1 MLKLEQLRNCFEGYI
16 PSTIATCD
24 ADGIPNVS
32 YVSQVHYVDSQH
44 IALTF
49 QFFNKTRRNILEN
62 PQATVLIADPNTEA
76 KYQLAVLYRRT
87 EESGPLFESMKAKL
101 AGLAS
106 ESGMQDVFVLKGADI
121 YQVLNINAQ
130 DCAGHGLMPAGDPL
144 LILKQLMQQLS
155 QAQDLAQLF
164 QLTMS
169 ALQQGLNIEHAMLLI
184 ADESAAKLYTVETV
198 GYAHS
203 GIGSEIP
210 VGCGVIGTAA
220 LYKTPIRVG
229 NAALDYNYLQL
240 LHKCPESLLQPSL
253 ETLIAYPG
261 LAQPQSQLAV
271 PVLLCQRLLAVLYVE
286 SEQPRRFGYADEDVL
301 TCLTIQLGLHMARLQ
316 PAEAETELCCPQTRA
331 EVIPEGNMVG
341 IRYFSRDHSVF
352 VEQDY
357 LIKGVAGAILWRL
370 LSLYQQQGRV
380 LFSNRELRLDKTL
393 NLPEID
399 DNLETRLLLLQ
410 RRLAERCDFIQIRK
424 TGRGSFQLEVHRAL
438 QLMCQS

>member
-24 ADGIPNVS
+24 PDGVPNVS

-49 QFFNKTRRNILEN
+49 QFFNKTHRNILEN
-62 PQATVLIADPNTEA
+62 PQATLLIADPYTGA

-121 YQVLNINAQ
+121 YQVLSIAAQ
-130 DCAGHGLMPAGDPL
+130 DKANHALSAFYDPL
-144 LILKQLMQQLS
+144 LTLKQLMQQLH

-164 QLTMS
+164 QMTMS
-169 ALQQGLNIEHAMLLI
+169 GLQQGLAIEHAMLLI
-184 ADESAAKLYTVETV
+184 ADEAAAKLYTVETV
-198 GYAHS
+198 GYVNS

-210 VGCGVIGTAA
+210 FGCGVIGTAA

-229 NAALDYNYLQL
+229 HAALDYNYLQL
-240 LHKCPESLLQPSL
+240 LDKCPESALQPSL

-271 PVLLCQRLLAVLYVE
+271 PVLSSQRLLAVLYVE
-286 SEQPRRFGYADEDVL
+286 SKQVRRFSYADEDML
-301 TCLTIQLGLHMARLQ
+301 TCLAMQLALHMVRLQ
-316 PAEAETELCCPQTRA
+316 PADAETELCS
-331 EVIPEGNMVG
+331 PEIQPDRLPDGAMVG

-380 LFSNRELRLDKTL
+380 QFSNKELRLDKAL

-424 TGRGSFQLEVHRAL
+424 TGRGSFLLDVQRSL
-438 QLMCQS
+438 QLICQA

>member
-1 MLKLEQLRNCFEGYI
+1 MLKLEQLRNCFEGHI

-24 ADGIPNVS
+24 AAGIPNVS

-62 PQATVLIADPNTEA
+62 SQATLLIADPTTAA

-87 EESGPLFESMKAKL
+87 EESGPLFENMKAKL

-121 YQVLNINAQ
+121 YQVLSIEAQ
-130 DCAGHGLMPAGDPL
+130 DCAGIGLIPADDPL
-144 LILKQLMQQLS
+144 LILKQLMQQLN

-169 ALQQGLNIEHAMLLI
+169 ALQQGLGIEHAMLLI
-184 ADESAAKLYTVETV
+184 ADESAAKLYTVDTV
-198 GYAHS
+198 GYANS

-229 NAALDYNYLQL
+229 NAAQDYNYLQL
-240 LHKCPESLLQPSL
+240 LHKCPQASLQPSL

-271 PVLLCQRLLAVLYVE
+271 PVLLSQRLLAVLYVE
-286 SEQPRRFGYADEDVL
+286 SKQPRRFSYSDEDVL
-301 TCLTIQLGLHMARLQ
+301 TCLAMQLGLHMARLQ
-316 PAEAETELCCPQTRA
+316 PAEPETELCCPQPNA
-331 EVIPEGNMVG
+331 EVIPKGNMVG

-380 LFSNRELRLDKTL
+380 LFSNRELRLDKAL
-393 NLPEID
+393 NLPDID

-424 TGRGSFQLEVHRAL
+424 TGRGSFQLEVQRAL

>member
-16 PSTIATCD
+16 PSSIATCD
-24 ADGIPNVS
+24 ANGVPNVS

-62 PQATVLIADPNTEA
+62 PQATLLIADPDTAA

-121 YQVLNINAQ
+121 YQVLSIEAQ
-130 DCAGHGLMPAGDPL
+130 DKAGSALLPVGDPL
-144 LILKQLMQQLS
+144 LMLKQLMQQLN
-155 QAQDLAQLF
+155 QAQDLAHLF
-164 QLTMS
+164 QLTMV
-169 ALQQGLNIEHAMLLI
+169 ALQQGLGIEHAMLLI
-184 ADESAAKLYTVETV
+184 ADESAAKLYTVETL
-198 GYAHS
+198 GYVHS

-210 VGCGVIGTAA
+210 LGCGVIGTAA

-240 LHKCPESLLQPSL
+240 LDKCPEASLQPSL

-271 PVLLCQRLLAVLYVE
+271 PVLLSQRLLAVLYVE
-286 SEQPRRFGYADEDVL
+286 SEQARRFSYSDEDVL
-301 TCLTIQLGLHMARLQ
+301 TCLAMQLALHMARLQ
-316 PAEAETELCCPQTRA
+316 PAEPETELCCPEPRT
-331 EVIPEGNMVG
+331 EVIPEGAMVG
-341 IRYFSRDHSVF
+341 IRYFSRDSSIF

-380 LFSNRELRLDKTL
+380 QFSNKELRLDKTL

-424 TGRGSFQLEVHRAL
+424 TGRGSFLLDVHRAL
-438 QLMCQS
+438 QLLCQA

>member
-24 ADGIPNVS
+24 AAGIPNVS

-62 PQATVLIADPNTEA
+62 PQATLLIADPFTGA

-87 EESGPLFESMKAKL
+87 EESGSLFESMKAKL

-121 YQVLNINAQ
+121 YQVLSIEAQ
-130 DCAGHGLMPAGDPL
+130 DHTAPGLLPSGDPL
-144 LILKQLMQQLS
+144 LVLKQLMQQLN

-164 QLTMS
+164 QLTML
-169 ALQQGLNIEHAMLLI
+169 ALQHGLGIEYAMLLI
-184 ADESAAKLYTVETV
+184 ADETAAKLYTVETV
-198 GYAHS
+198 GYANS

-210 VGCGVIGTAA
+210 LGCGVVGTAA

-229 NAALDYNYLQL
+229 NAAQDYNYLQL
-240 LHKCPESLLQPSL
+240 LQKCPESSLQPSL

-271 PVLLCQRLLAVLYVE
+271 PVLLSQRLLGVLYVE
-286 SEQPRRFGYADEDVL
+286 SDQERRFSYSDEDVL
-301 TCLTIQLGLHMARLQ
+301 TCLAMQLALHMARLQ
-316 PAEAETELCCPQTRA
+316 PAEPETELCCPEPGTD
-331 EVIPEGNMVG
+331 VIPQGNMVG
-341 IRYFSRDHSVF
+341 VRYFSRDHSVF

-380 LFSNRELRLDKTL
+380 LFSNRELRLDKAL

-424 TGRGSFQLEVHRAL
+424 TGRGSFQLEVRRAL
-438 QLMCQS
+438 QLMCQA